1 VLKTIFPLLIA
12 ALPWVSAGG
21 QTPPAKVDVRL
32 SPGDVLRIDVL
43 RNKELSCEC
52 IIAADGTLTHP
63 LYRELNVVGIPMNAV
78 EERIRTFLTRY
89 EANPAF
95 VETPLLRIIVS
106 GQVRQPTIYTV
117 PPGTTVAQAIA
128 LAGGVTERG
137 RLDRVV
143 LRRESGNQIVDI
155 TKPYDSVS
163 RVEIR
168 SGDEIVIPR
177 SRNVLQDV
185 VAPSASVI
193 AALAALT
200 SIVIQVTR
208 HN

>member
-1 VLKTIFPLLIA
+1 
-12 ALPWVSAGG
+12 
-21 QTPPAKVDVRL
+21 L

-52 IIAADGTLTHP
+52 AVSADGTLIHP
-63 LYRELNVVGIPMNAV
+63 LYREINVVGVPMSAV
-78 EERIRTFLTRY
+78 EDRIRTFLTRF
-89 EANPAF
+89 ETEPAF

-128 LAGGVTERG
+128 LAGGATERG
-137 RLDRVV
+137 RLDRVL
-143 LRRESGNQIVDI
+143 LRRESGNHIVDI
-155 TKPYDSVS
+155 TKSYESVS

-177 SRNVLQDV
+177 STSVLQDV
-185 VAPSASVI
+185 IAPSASII
-193 AALAALT
+193 AAVAALT

-208 HN
+208 HP

>member
-1 VLKTIFPLLIA
+1 MAARAQTSSNKT
-12 ALPWVSAGG
+12 
-21 QTPPAKVDVRL
+21 DVRL

-52 IIAADGTLTHP
+52 AVAADGTLIHP
-63 LYRELNVVGIPMNAV
+63 LYRELSVVGIPMPAV

-95 VETPLLRIIVS
+95 VETALLRIIVT
-106 GQVRQPTIYTV
+106 GQVRQPSIYTV

-137 RLDRVV
+137 RLDRIVV
-143 LRRESGNQIVDI
+143 RRATGNQIVDI
-155 TKPYDSVS
+155 TRSYDDVS

-168 SGDEIVIPR
+168 SGDEIAVPR
-177 SRNVLQDV
+177 SSNLLQDV

-208 HN
+208 HP